1 MEGRLKAVRAG
12 PCVATVPP
20 SQAEVSALAGYR
32 VPAVADLPPATLALG
47 WREAHE
53 TPAVQARVEIARR
66 VAVGN
71 SSAPPD

>member
-32 VPAVADLPPATLALG
+32 VPAGRRPTAGDTGLG
-47 WREAHE
+47 LREAHE